1 MAITDQISQLV
12 TPAVEA
18 QGLFLEEVQLVS
30 PGKHRIVT
38 CIVDG
43 PASLNLDQVTAV
55 SRAISE
61 LLDEAAFMGDTPF
74 TLEVTSPGVDRP
86 LTAPRHFVK
95 NHGRLL
101 KVVKSDGA
109 TITGRIEESTETS
122 VTLSYLEKK
131 EEKRV
136 DVALAD
142 IKRATVE
149 IEFNRKDGDYSHRV
163 LIWDNDW
170 NIKHIS
176 EPFSFMDGEIEFCT
190 GLTEYNN
197 NLLITFGFQDNA
209 AYLLKMPIE
218 YFEKY
223 TNIIRCTSGTITK
236 FPHPQIKI

>member
-43 PASLNLDQVTAV
+43 PTSLNLDQVTAV

-131 EEKRV
+131 EVKRV
-136 DVALAD
+136 EVALSD

-149 IEFNRKDGDYSHRV
+149 IEFNRKDGD
-163 LIWDNDW
+163 
-170 NIKHIS
+170 K
-176 EPFSFMDGEIEFCT
+176 
-190 GLTEYNN
+190 
-197 NLLITFGFQDNA
+197 
-209 AYLLKMPIE
+209 
-218 YFEKY
+218 
-223 TNIIRCTSGTITK
+223 
-236 FPHPQIKI
+236 

>member
-1 MAITDQISQLV
+1 VAITDQISQLV

-86 LTAPRHFVK
+86 LTAPRHFAK

-101 KVVKSDGA
+101 KVVKTDGA
-109 TITGRIEESTETS
+109 TITGRIEESSEIS

-131 EEKRV
+131 EEKRTE
-136 DVALAD
+136 VALAD

-149 IEFNRKDGDYSHRV
+149 IEFNRKDGD
-163 LIWDNDW
+163 
-170 NIKHIS
+170 K
-176 EPFSFMDGEIEFCT
+176 
-190 GLTEYNN
+190 
-197 NLLITFGFQDNA
+197 
-209 AYLLKMPIE
+209 
-218 YFEKY
+218 
-223 TNIIRCTSGTITK
+223 
-236 FPHPQIKI
+236 